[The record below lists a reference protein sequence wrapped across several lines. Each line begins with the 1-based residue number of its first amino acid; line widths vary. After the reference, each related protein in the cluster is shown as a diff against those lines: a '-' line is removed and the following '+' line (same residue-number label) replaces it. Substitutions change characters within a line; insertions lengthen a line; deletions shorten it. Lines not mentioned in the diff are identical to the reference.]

1 MSDGR
6 TILQHRLLNCL
17 QTIIDL
23 EEELGSR
30 DVDINLSQ
38 ELGTLKRVM
47 LHIDQLEISEID
59 VQRVEQATTRF
70 LEELSGPLQDLLQR
84 RSQVFLH

>member
-47 LHIDQLEISEID
+47 LNIDQLEISEID

>member
-23 EEELGSR
+23 EEELGAR